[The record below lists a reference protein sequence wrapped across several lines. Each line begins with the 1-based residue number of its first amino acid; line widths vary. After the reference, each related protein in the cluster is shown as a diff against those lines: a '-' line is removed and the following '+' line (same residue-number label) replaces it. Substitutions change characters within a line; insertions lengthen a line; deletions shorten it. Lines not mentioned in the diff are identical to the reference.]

1 MELGGKKILVCNCE
15 ATMPLDGKALAK
27 ACGAASAVPVHH
39 HLCRTEVGEFHRACA
54 GGEPLLVACTQ
65 EAPLF
70 RQLQQENH
78 PGTAVFFT
86 NIRERAGWSVEA
98 GDATAKIAALLA
110 EAAIEVPP
118 IPSVTLSSEGSCLVY
133 GRDDAAVAVAKQLNA
148 RLDVTLLLTRPGEI
162 LPPRVWD
169 LPLYRGTIAA

>member
-39 HLCRTEVGEFHRACA
+39 HLCRAEIGHFHGACA
-54 GGEPLLVACTQ
+54 TGEPVLVACTQ

-70 RQLQQENH
+70 RQLQQEMH
-78 PGTAVFFT
+78 PETPVSFT

-118 IPSVTLSSEGSCLVY
+118 VPSVTLRSEGSCLVY
-133 GRDDAAVAVAKQLNA
+133 GHDDAAVAVAGQLRA
-148 RLDVTLLLTRPGEI
+148 RLDVTLLLTEPAEV

-169 LPLYRGTIAA
+169 LP

>member
-27 ACGAASAVPVHH
+27 ACGAASAAPVHH
-39 HLCRTEVGEFHRACA
+39 HLCRTEIGDFHSACA
-54 GGEPLLVACTQ
+54 AGEPVLVACTQ

-78 PGTAVFFT
+78 PETPVSFT

-98 GDATAKIAALLA
+98 EDATAKIAALLA
-110 EAAIEVPP
+110 EAAIEAPP
-118 IPSVTLSSEGSCLVY
+118 IPSVTMRSEGSCLVY
-133 GRDDAAVAVAKQLNA
+133 GRDEEAVAVAGNWA
-148 RLDVTLLLTRPGEI
+148 P
-162 LPPRVWD
+162 
-169 LPLYRGTIAA
+169 ASM